1 LSISVIPF
9 HGKVIFM
16 NPDSIDT
23 IQSAIPKVLEQ
34 VPYLKLLILFGS
46 RARGDNF
53 SSSDWDFAL
62 LFDEELRQKY
72 EPGGGWN
79 CYRSWTVLQQVLGL
93 GDDQMDWVDLKNT
106 SELLAHAIA
115 RDGLVIYESE
125 PGLFQE
131 FQRTYLKSTAEMKQ
145 IHRALRDRVKTKLQ
159 EWAL

>member
-1 LSISVIPF
+1 MVITF
-9 HGKVIFM
+9 HNGVIFV
-16 NPDSIDT
+16 PPKSIAD
-23 IQSAIPKVLEQ
+23 IQAAIPQILEQ

-46 RARGDNF
+46 RARGNNF

-62 LFDEELRQKY
+62 LFDEELRQRY
-72 EPGGGWN
+72 EPGGGWK

-93 GDDQMDWVDLKNT
+93 GDDQMDWADLKNT

-115 RDGLVIYESE
+115 RDGMVIYESE

-131 FQRTYLKSTAEMKQ
+131 FQRTHLKSTAEMKQ
-145 IHRALRDRVKTKLQ
+145 IRRALRDRVKTKLQ